1 MIDAVWHQKEYDIPI
16 KVIAYLGYKDGQNW
30 WLVENEYGRT
40 GIPES
45 EIKLRGRNYERQ
57 RLGR

>member
-1 MIDAVWHQKEYDIPI
+1 MIDAVWHQKEYDITI

-30 WLVENEYGRT
+30 WHVENEYGRT

-57 RLGR
+57 

>member
-57 RLGR
+57 